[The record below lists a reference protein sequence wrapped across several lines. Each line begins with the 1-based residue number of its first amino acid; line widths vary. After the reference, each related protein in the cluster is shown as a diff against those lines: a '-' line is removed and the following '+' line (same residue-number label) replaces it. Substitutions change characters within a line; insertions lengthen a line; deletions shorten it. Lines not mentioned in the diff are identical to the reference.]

1 MLNRVQLE
9 ICVNRT
15 QNVCSD
21 INCLQLIVFY
31 KVKYVKQHHYG
42 GVMVWALDLD
52 DFSGSCGQG
61 KYPLLNAIQDEL
73 SKSTGTVIN
82 P

>member
-1 MLNRVQLE
+1 M
-9 ICVNRT
+9 
-15 QNVCSD
+15 
-21 INCLQLIVFY
+21 
-31 KVKYVKQHHYG
+31 KQHHYG

-61 KYPLLNAIQDEL
+61 RYPLLNAIQDEL
-73 SKSTGTVIN
+73 SKSTGTIIN

>member
-1 MLNRVQLE
+1 
-9 ICVNRT
+9 
-15 QNVCSD
+15 
-21 INCLQLIVFY
+21 
-31 KVKYVKQHHYG
+31 VKQHHYG

-61 KYPLLNAIQDEL
+61 RYPLLNAIQDEL
-73 SKSTGTVIN
+73 SKSTGTIIN